1 MDVCRT
7 CRGGCAGT
15 LTKASYCDLLIIP
28 EGSKNLNCLQEL
40 SGLEMN
46 KVDLTSRPTLTGQVC
61 VKVAA
66 GGGVEGGGV
75 EGGGVVC
82 RCG

>member
-1 MDVCRT
+1 
-7 CRGGCAGT
+7 
-15 LTKASYCDLLIIP
+15 
-28 EGSKNLNCLQEL
+28 
-40 SGLEMN
+40 MN
-46 KVDLTSRPTLTGQVC
+46 EVGLTSRPTLTDQVC